1 MHMSKFK
8 PGETSKS
15 VLDKK
20 NAITK
25 SMLLKAELLDRIEYS
40 NNIPERLE
48 RNGEHISQEA
58 VHKWQDEELEIISY
72 SRNSAHSD
80 HNSYALKTLLKAI
93 NGLNQRLVGSMQHEK
108 NNYDYKKATRISD
121 NTVNE
126 LRKENEELRVAL
138 AEVYRAY
145 MQLIDTYREDKQIDE
160 SYRKLILDQASILGR
175 HRIRIVK

>member
-1 MHMSKFK
+1 MSKFK
-8 PGETSKS
+8 RGETSKN

-25 SMLLKAELLDRIEYS
+25 SILLKSELLGRIKCCD
-40 NNIPERLE
+40 NIPGSLE
-48 RNGEHISQEA
+48 RKGETISQGA
-58 VHKWQDEELEIISY
+58 VHKWEDDELEIISY

-93 NGLNQRLVGSMQHEK
+93 KSVNQRLIDSNFADK
-108 NNYDYKKATRISD
+108 NNNDGKRPAHTSD
-121 NTVNE
+121 NTYNE

-145 MQLIDTYREDKQIDE
+145 MQLIDKHREDKQIDE
-160 SYRKLILDQASILGR
+160 AYRKMILDQARILGR
-175 HRIRIVK
+175 HRVRTIK